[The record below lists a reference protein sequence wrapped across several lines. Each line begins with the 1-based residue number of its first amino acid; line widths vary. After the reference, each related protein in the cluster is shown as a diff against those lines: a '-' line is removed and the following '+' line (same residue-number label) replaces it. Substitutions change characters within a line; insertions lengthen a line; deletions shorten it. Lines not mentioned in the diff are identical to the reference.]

1 MTKYLKAG
9 LIALLLCSMFVNPV
23 FAPQILPKQFFLQK
37 NIQVNYKEPPMQS
50 TSRSRLLPTPLKM
63 IATAYSRSEEEG
75 TADGITKSG
84 TMVRPGVVAVDPEV
98 IPLGTEII
106 IEGLGVFIAED
117 TGGAIKG
124 NRLDIYFESRKEAL
138 EFGVQSVNVFTKEK
152 KYDS

>member
-23 FAPQILPKQFFLQK
+23 FAPIYNTPPQPKP
-37 NIQVNYKEPPMQS
+37 EPK
-50 TSRSRLLPTPLKM
+50 PLKM

-84 TMVRPGVVAVDPEV
+84 TIVRPGVVAVDPSV

-106 IEGLGVFIAED
+106 IEGLGVFTAED
-117 TGGAIKG
+117 TGGDIKG
-124 NRLDIYFESRKEAL
+124 NRLDIYFESREEAF
-138 EFGVQSVNVFTKEK
+138 EFGVQSVNVFILKRR
-152 KYDS
+152 D

>member
-1 MTKYLKAG
+1 
-9 LIALLLCSMFVNPV
+9 MFINPV
-23 FAPQILPKQFFLQK
+23 FAPIYTAPPQPPKP
-37 NIQVNYKEPPMQS
+37 E
-50 TSRSRLLPTPLKM
+50 PLKM

-84 TMVRPGVVAVDPEV
+84 IMVRPGVVAVDPEI

-124 NRLDIYFESRKEAL
+124 NRLDIYFESRKEAF
-138 EFGVQSVNVFTKEK
+138 EFGVQSVNVFIKEK

>member
-1 MTKYLKAG
+1 M
-9 LIALLLCSMFVNPV
+9 LLCSMFVNSV
-23 FAPQILPKQFFLQK
+23 FAPTYYFPKDKVAVSRAGSAQLQQQPEVK
-37 NIQVNYKEPPMQS
+37 
-50 TSRSRLLPTPLKM
+50 PLKM

-84 TMVRPGVVAVDPEV
+84 TMVRPGVVAVDPSV

-124 NRLDIYFESRKEAL
+124 NRLDIYFESRKEAF
-138 EFGVQSVNVFTKEK
+138 EFGVQSVNVFIKEK
-152 KYDS
+152 KHDS

>member
-1 MTKYLKAG
+1 MTKILKAG
-9 LIALLLCSMFVNPV
+9 LIALLLCSMFINPV
-23 FAPQILPKQFFLQK
+23 LAPQVLPKQFFLK
-37 NIQVNYKEPPMQS
+37 DVQVNYKEPPIQS

-98 IPLGTEII
+98 IPLGTEIF
-106 IEGLGVFIAED
+106 IEGLGVFTAED

-138 EFGVQSVNVFTKEK
+138 EFGVQSVNVFIKEK
-152 KYDS
+152 KYDR

>member
-23 FAPQILPKQFFLQK
+23 LAPQVLPKQFFLK
-37 NIQVNYKEPPMQS
+37 DVQVNYKEPPIQS

-75 TADGITKSG
+75 TANGITASE

-106 IEGLGVFIAED
+106 IEGMGVFTAED
-117 TGGAIKG
+117 TGGNIKG
-124 NRLDIYFESRKEAL
+124 NRLDIYFESREEAF
-138 EFGVQSVNVFTKEK
+138 EFGIQSVNVFIKEK
-152 KYDS
+152 KT

>member
-1 MTKYLKAG
+1 MTKILKAG
-9 LIALLLCSMFVNPV
+9 LIALLLCSMFINPV
-23 FAPQILPKQFFLQK
+23 LAPQVLPKQFFLK
-37 NIQVNYKEPPMQS
+37 DVQVNYKEPPIQS

-106 IEGLGVFIAED
+106 IEGLGVFTAED

-138 EFGVQSVNVFTKEK
+138 EFGVQSVNVFIKEK

>member
-1 MTKYLKAG
+1 MTKILKAG
-9 LIALLLCSMFVNPV
+9 LIALLLCSMFINPV
-23 FAPQILPKQFFLQK
+23 LAPQVLPKQFFLK
-37 NIQVNYKEPPMQS
+37 DVQVNYKETPIQS

-98 IPLGTEII
+98 IPLGTEIF
-106 IEGLGVFIAED
+106 IEGLGVFTAED

-138 EFGVQSVNVFTKEK
+138 EFGVQSVNVFIKEK

>member
-9 LIALLLCSMFVNPV
+9 LIALLLCSMFINPV
-23 FAPQILPKQFFLQK
+23 LAPQVLPKQFFLK
-37 NIQVNYKEPPMQS
+37 DVQVNYKEPPMQP

-84 TMVRPGVVAVDPEV
+84 TMVRPGVVAVDPEI

-124 NRLDIYFESRKEAL
+124 NRLDIYFESRKEAF
-138 EFGVQSVNVFTKEK
+138 EFGVQSVNVFIKEK
-152 KYDS
+152 KHDS

>member
-23 FAPQILPKQFFLQK
+23 FAPIYNTPPQPKPK
-37 NIQVNYKEPPMQS
+37 PK
-50 TSRSRLLPTPLKM
+50 PLKL

-75 TADGITKSG
+75 TVDGITKSG

-98 IPLGTEII
+98 ISLGTEII
-106 IEGLGVFIAED
+106 IEGMGTYIAED

-124 NRLDIYFESRKEAL
+124 NRLDIFFESREEAF
-138 EFGVQSVNVFTKEK
+138 EFGVQSVNVFILKRR
-152 KYDS
+152 D

>member
-23 FAPQILPKQFFLQK
+23 LAPQILPKHFFPK
-37 NIQVNYKEPPMQS
+37 NIQVNYKEPPIQS
-50 TSRSRLLPTPLKM
+50 ASRSRLLPTPLKM

-75 TADGITKSG
+75 TANGITASE

-106 IEGLGVFIAED
+106 IEGMGVFTAED
-117 TGGAIKG
+117 TGGNIKG
-124 NRLDIYFESRKEAL
+124 NRLDIYFESREEAF
-138 EFGVQSVNVFTKEK
+138 EFGIQSVNVFIKEK
-152 KYDS
+152 KT

>member
-1 MTKYLKAG
+1 MTKILKAG
-9 LIALLLCSMFVNPV
+9 LIALLLCSMFINPV
-23 FAPQILPKQFFLQK
+23 LAPQVLPKQFFLK
-37 NIQVNYKEPPMQS
+37 DVQVNYKEPPIQS

-98 IPLGTEII
+98 IPLGTEIF
-106 IEGLGVFIAED
+106 IEGLGVFTAED

-138 EFGVQSVNVFTKEK
+138 EFGVQSVNVFIKEK

>member
-1 MTKYLKAG
+1 MTKILKAG
-9 LIALLLCSMFVNPV
+9 LIALLLCSMFINPV
-23 FAPQILPKQFFLQK
+23 LAPQVLPKQFFLK
-37 NIQVNYKEPPMQS
+37 DVQVNYKEPPIQS

-98 IPLGTEII
+98 IPLGTEIF

-124 NRLDIYFESRKEAL
+124 NRLDIYFESREEAF
-138 EFGVQSVNVFTKEK
+138 EFGVQSVNVFIKEK

>member
-1 MTKYLKAG
+1 MTKILKAG
-9 LIALLLCSMFVNPV
+9 LIALLLCSMFINPV
-23 FAPQILPKQFFLQK
+23 LAPQVLPKQFFLK
-37 NIQVNYKEPPMQS
+37 DVQVNYKEPPIQS
-50 TSRSRLLPTPLKM
+50 TSKSRLLPTPLKM

-84 TMVRPGVVAVDPEV
+84 TMVRPGVVAVDPEI

-138 EFGVQSVNVFTKEK
+138 EFGVQSVNVFIKEK

>member
-9 LIALLLCSMFVNPV
+9 LITLLLCSMFVNPV
-23 FAPQILPKQFFLQK
+23 FAPIYTAPPQPPKP
-37 NIQVNYKEPPMQS
+37 E
-50 TSRSRLLPTPLKM
+50 PLKM

-84 TMVRPGVVAVDPEV
+84 TMVRPGVVAVDPEI
-98 IPLGTEII
+98 IPLGTEIF
-106 IEGLGVFIAED
+106 IEGLGVFTAED

-138 EFGVQSVNVFTKEK
+138 EFGVQSVNVFIKEK
-152 KYDS
+152 KHDS

>member
-1 MTKYLKAG
+1 MTKILKAG
-9 LIALLLCSMFVNPV
+9 LIALLLCSMFINPV
-23 FAPQILPKQFFLQK
+23 LAPQVLPKQFFLK
-37 NIQVNYKEPPMQS
+37 DVQVNYKETPIQS

-98 IPLGTEII
+98 IPLGTEIF
-106 IEGLGVFIAED
+106 IEGLGVFTAED

-138 EFGVQSVNVFTKEK
+138 EFGVQSVNVFIIYCEEHP
-152 KYDS
+152 

>member
-23 FAPQILPKQFFLQK
+23 LAPQILPKHFFPK
-37 NIQVNYKEPPMQS
+37 NIQVNYKEPPMQPA
-50 TSRSRLLPTPLKM
+50 SRSRLLPTPLKM

-84 TMVRPGVVAVDPEV
+84 TIVRPGVVAVDPEV

-106 IEGLGVFIAED
+106 IEGMGVFTAED
-117 TGGAIKG
+117 TGGSIKG
-124 NRLDIYFESRKEAL
+124 NRLDIYFESREEAF
-138 EFGVQSVNVFTKEK
+138 EFGIQSVNVFIKEK
-152 KYDS
+152 KT